1 MHIDTLAMF
10 RAICSDLPLDL
21 AYEHGLNFRHHSGA
35 SFAEAVTQVAY
46 TDVPVSYIFCE
57 DDLVVS
63 PEQQRRFI
71 GVIEEAK
78 GGKIPV
84 VSLKAGHCPNFSI
97 PEELGRAIV
106 EEVERVA

>member
-1 MHIDTLAMF
+1 MHIDTVAMF

-21 AYEHGLNFRHHSGA
+21 AYENGLHFQHHSGA
-35 SFAEAVTQVAY
+35 SFAEKVTQVAY

-63 PEQQRRFI
+63 PEMQRKFI

-97 PEELGRAIV
+97 PEALARAIV
-106 EEVERVA
+106 EEAERAE